1 VAIVNETFARSLGS
15 GSPLGHRFS
24 HEKNKNGQPEWIEIV
39 GEVSDSHDLDL
50 QQKPIAEYYGPLSQT
65 SYFSGSSFLVRTAF
79 DPRAII
85 GAVEKQ
91 VWSVDKNA
99 AISEPRTMDQ
109 VMRATVAEPR
119 FRTLLLG
126 SFGLLGLVL
135 ALVGV
140 YGVISFAVTQR
151 THEIGIRMALGAQ
164 SSDLLRMVIGEGML
178 LAAAG
183 IAAGALGAL
192 SLGRVLQSMLFEVKP
207 TDPATFIGVA
217 LALAAAALAAC
228 YIPARRA
235 AKVDPVVA
243 LRHE

>member
-1 VAIVNETFARSLGS
+1 
-15 GSPLGHRFS
+15 
-24 HEKNKNGQPEWIEIV
+24 
-39 GEVSDSHDLDL
+39 
-50 QQKPIAEYYGPLSQT
+50 
-65 SYFSGSSFLVRTAF
+65 
-79 DPRAII
+79 
-85 GAVEKQ
+85 
-91 VWSVDKNA
+91 
-99 AISEPRTMDQ
+99 
-109 VMRATVAEPR
+109 
-119 FRTLLLG
+119 
-126 SFGLLGLVL
+126 
-135 ALVGV
+135 
-140 YGVISFAVTQR
+140 
-151 THEIGIRMALGAQ
+151 MALGAQ

-192 SLGRVLQSMLFEVKP
+192 SLGRVLQNMLFEVKP